1 VDTTAPVLTI
11 SPNVVLVAT
20 GPSGAVATFTNSAT
34 DIVDGTVVP
43 SCDATSGDTFALGIT
58 TVTCTA
64 TDEAGNLSS
73 GSFTVTVQDTT
84 APTLHVP
91 SNMTRTATGASGAP
105 VAFSATATDA
115 VAGSP
120 PVTCTPASGA
130 TFSPGAHTV
139 SCVATDGHGNTGSGS
154 FVISVVFDLSGGL
167 LQPVNANAL
176 NTVKGGS
183 TVPLKFQVR
192 TASGG
197 YVTAL
202 SIISSFV
209 LTQVQ
214 CGSLTSVIDEV
225 DFTTTGGT
233 TLRYDTASNQF
244 HQNWQTPKKPG
255 TCYRVDVVFTGGLQR
270 LSATFQ
276 LK

>member
-1 VDTTAPVLTI
+1 MSFTAT
-11 SPNVVLVAT
+11 
-20 GPSGAVATFTNSAT
+20 AT
-34 DIVDGTVVP
+34 DIVAGT
-43 SCDATSGDTFALGIT
+43 A
-58 TVTCTA
+58 
-64 TDEAGNLSS
+64 
-73 GSFTVTVQDTT
+73 
-84 APTLHVP
+84 
-91 SNMTRTATGASGAP
+91 
-105 VAFSATATDA
+105 
-115 VAGSP
+115 
-120 PVTCTPASGA
+120 PVTCTPPSGT
-130 TFSPGAHTV
+130 TFAPGAHTV
-139 SCVATDGHGNTGSGS
+139 SCVATDGHANTVSGS
-154 FVISVVFDLSGGL
+154 FTVSVVFDITGGF
-167 LQPVNANAL
+167 LQPVNPNAL

-197 YVTAL
+197 YITSL

-214 CGSLTSVIDEV
+214 CGSLSTVIDEV

-233 TLRYDTASNQF
+233 TLKYDTPSNQY

-270 LSATFQ
+270 LSASFQ